1 MALLQLIPTHTN
13 INFVKYRYVSFLL
26 SLVIIVGSIIGF
38 QYHGLNYGIDFK
50 GGYILEVQM
59 KEKPNLTELR
69 EKFNQLHMGEVSLQ
83 EFGSDKTLLIRIEA
97 QKDGS
102 SQDQVLAKI
111 KEPLGEGVEYRRV
124 ETVGAKVG
132 SELIRNGIIAVALAM
147 LAMLI
152 YIGFRFEWQ
161 FAVCAIIA
169 LAHDCVAIL
178 GLFSYTPLEFNETA
192 IIAVLVTA
200 GYSINDTIVIFD
212 RIREN
217 MRKFK
222 RMPMEEIM
230 NKSIN
235 ETLSRTTM
243 TSLTTLLSL
252 FALYIWG
259 GAVISAFSLPIIT
272 GIVVG
277 TFSSICLAAP
287 LLLYL
292 NVKRGGFLKSEPEGL

>member
-1 MALLQLIPTHTN
+1 MAILQLVPTNTN
-13 INFVKYRYVSFLL
+13 FNFVRFRYVSFLL
-26 SLVIIVGSIIGF
+26 SLFVIVASLVGF
-38 QYHGLNYGIDFK
+38 QYRGLNYGIDFK
-50 GGYILEVQM
+50 GGYILEVQLQ
-59 KEKPNLTELR
+59 EAPNLPDLR
-69 EKFNQLHMGEVSLQ
+69 EKFAQLNLGEVSLQ
-83 EFGSDKTLLIRIEA
+83 EFGSGKNLLIRIES

-102 SQDQVLAKI
+102 SQDQVLEKI
-111 KEPLGEGVEYRRV
+111 KKPLGDGVEYRRV
-124 ETVGAKVG
+124 ETVGPKVG
-132 SELIRNGIIAVALAM
+132 GELVRNGVIAVALSM
-147 LAMLI
+147 MAMLI

-169 LAHDCVAIL
+169 LAHDCIAIL
-178 GLFSYTPLEFNETA
+178 GLYSFTPLEFNETA

-222 RMPMEEIM
+222 RMSMEEIM

-272 GIVVG
+272 GIMVG
-277 TFSSICLAAP
+277 TFSSVCLAAP

-292 NVKRGGFLKSEPEGL
+292 NVKRGGFLKGEPEGL